1 MPRQQLTV
9 GKRKAGSLP
18 GKSFGQFRRGGGTKE
33 ELLQQDVFSRTLDS
47 TGFDMRAAGGTKPM
61 SGRDGT
67 ELHAFQVERC
77 VTAVTYH
84 IGRFFSGEGAFAG
97 SARGSFQKHLTWS
110 L

>member
-1 MPRQQLTV
+1 M
-9 GKRKAGSLP
+9 GKRKASSLP
-18 GKSFGQFRRGGGTKE
+18 GKSFGQFWRGGGTKE
-33 ELLQQDVFSRTLDS
+33 ELLQQKVFSWALDAA
-47 TGFDMRAAGGTKPM
+47 GLDVRAAGRAEPM
-61 SGRDGT
+61 SGGNGT

-84 IGRFFSGEGAFAG
+84 TGRFLSGEGAFAG